1 MLVNLVN
8 KYGVIPKSTFP
19 ESSSSEAA
27 LLMNKFLRTKVY
39 LFIEKICMYVF
50 LFFWQLRGYAQEIF
64 ELSEQKDIQD
74 SDFIKRE
81 AEMMKEVRFY
91 LMI

>member
-8 KYGVIPKSTFP
+8 KYGVVPKNAFP

-39 LFIEKICMYVF
+39 LLIKKLNIFFIF
-50 LFFWQLRGYAQEIF
+50 
-64 ELSEQKDIQD
+64 
-74 SDFIKRE
+74 
-81 AEMMKEVRFY
+81 
-91 LMI
+91 

>member
-39 LFIEKICMYVF
+39 LFIEKIYVCL
-50 LFFWQLRGYAQEIF
+50 LFSSYVDMLKKS
-64 ELSEQKDIQD
+64 LN
-74 SDFIKRE
+74 
-81 AEMMKEVRFY
+81 
-91 LMI
+91 

>member
-8 KYGVIPKSTFP
+8 KYGVVPKNAFP

-39 LFIEKICMYVF
+39 LLIKKINIFFIFYSYVVMLKKF
-50 LFFWQLRGYAQEIF
+50 LN
-64 ELSEQKDIQD
+64 
-74 SDFIKRE
+74 
-81 AEMMKEVRFY
+81 
-91 LMI
+91 

>member
-8 KYGVIPKSTFP
+8 KYGVVPKAAFP

-39 LFIEKICMYVF
+39 LLIKKIINIY
-50 LFFWQLRGYAQEIF
+50 LFMIVTCLCSR
-64 ELSEQKDIQD
+64 
-74 SDFIKRE
+74 DF
-81 AEMMKEVRFY
+81 
-91 LMI
+91 

>member
-1 MLVNLVN
+1 M
-8 KYGVIPKSTFP
+8 PP
-19 ESSSSEAA
+19 
-27 LLMNKFLRTKVY
+27 
-39 LFIEKICMYVF
+39 
-50 LFFWQLRGYAQEIF
+50 FFQLRRYAQEIF

>member
-8 KYGVIPKSTFP
+8 KYGVVPKNAFP

-39 LFIEKICMYVF
+39 CLTKKIIHM
-50 LFFWQLRGYAQEIF
+50 
-64 ELSEQKDIQD
+64 
-74 SDFIKRE
+74 DFCFHLVTCLCARNFRIS
-81 AEMMKEVRFY
+81 
-91 LMI
+91 

>member
-8 KYGVIPKSTFP
+8 KYGVVPKNAFP

-39 LFIEKICMYVF
+39 LLIKKIINIYLFI
-50 LFFWQLRGYAQEIF
+50 
-64 ELSEQKDIQD
+64 
-74 SDFIKRE
+74 
-81 AEMMKEVRFY
+81 Y
-91 LMI
+91 L